1 MTEQFKKK
9 ITSEHKML
17 DLHLRETFQYKDLIF
32 LFVKRDFTSR
42 YKQTIL
48 GPLWAVIQPLLST
61 IVFVIVFG
69 KLANL
74 TTADVAGDFCL
85 PQFLFYMSG
94 NICWIYF
101 STTFETTTRVFIDNS
116 SVMGKVYF
124 PRLVSPIS
132 VTISKLIPFAIQL
145 GMFVALWLF
154 YLVKGGTSIL
164 ITPWLL
170 LVPLLIL
177 QMMLLSMGLGLIISA
192 FTTRYRDLLMLVTF
206 GLEILRYFCPIAYG
220 LQLVPKSFRGIYV
233 LNPLT
238 PVLTT
243 FRLAFFGFGYFNL
256 FEYLISWAFTG
267 VILFVGLLCF
277 NKTER
282 NFMDI
287 I

>member
-1 MTEQFKKK
+1 MTEQFKKT
-9 ITSEHKML
+9 ITSEHRML
-17 DLHLRETFQYKDLIF
+17 DLHIRETIHYRDLIF
-32 LFVKRDFTSR
+32 LFVKRDFTSK

-48 GPLWAVIQPLLST
+48 GPLWAIIEPLLST

-69 KLANL
+69 RLANL
-74 TTADVAGDFCL
+74 TTADVTGDYHL
-85 PQFLFYMSG
+85 PEFLFYMSG

-101 STTFETTTRVFIDNS
+101 STTFESTTKVFLDNRYM
-116 SVMGKVYF
+116 MGKVYF
-124 PRLVSPIS
+124 PRLVSPIA
-132 VTISKLIPFAIQL
+132 VAFSKLIPFAIHL

-154 YLVKGGTSIL
+154 YVVQGGTSIL

-170 LVPLLIL
+170 MAPLLIL
-177 QMMLLSMGLGLIISA
+177 QMMLLAMGSGLLISA
-192 FTTRYRDLLMLVTF
+192 ITTRYRDLLMLVTF

-220 LQLVPKSFRGIYV
+220 LELVPEAFRGIYL

-238 PVLTT
+238 QILTT

-256 FEYLISWAFTG
+256 VQYMISWAFTG
-267 VILFVGLLCF
+267 VILFAGLLVF

>member
-1 MTEQFKKK
+1 MTEQFNKT
-9 ITSEHKML
+9 ITSEHRML
-17 DLHLRETFQYKDLIF
+17 DLHLRETIHYRDLIF
-32 LFVKRDFTSR
+32 LFVKRDFTSK

-69 KLANL
+69 RLANL
-74 TTADVAGDFCL
+74 TTADVPGDYQL
-85 PQFLFYMSG
+85 PEFLFYMSG

-101 STTFETTTRVFIDNS
+101 STTFEATTKVFLDNS
-116 SVMGKVYF
+116 YVMGKVYF

-132 VTISKLIPFAIQL
+132 VVFSKLIPFAIHL
-145 GMFVALWLF
+145 CMFVALWLF
-154 YLVKGGTSIL
+154 YMVKGGTSIR

-170 LVPLLIL
+170 MVPVLIL
-177 QMMLLSMGLGLIISA
+177 HMMLLAMGLGLVILA
-192 FTTRYRDLLMLVTF
+192 FTTRYRDLLMLVSF

-220 LQLVPKSFRGIYV
+220 LELVPGALRGIYM

-238 PVLTT
+238 PILTT
-243 FRLAFFGFGYFNL
+243 FRLAFFGFGYFDPL
-256 FEYLISWAFTG
+256 RYLLSWVFTG
-267 VILFVGLLCF
+267 VILFIGLLFF

>member
-1 MTEQFKKK
+1 MTGQFKKI
-9 ITSEHKML
+9 ITSEHRML
-17 DLHLRETFQYKDLIF
+17 DLHIRETIHYRDLIF
-32 LFVKRDFTSR
+32 LFVKRDFTSK

-69 KLANL
+69 RLANL
-74 TTADVAGDFCL
+74 TTADIAGNYQL
-85 PQFLFYMSG
+85 PEFLFYMSG

-101 STTFETTTRVFIDNS
+101 SSTFESTTKVFIDNS
-116 SVMGKVYF
+116 YVMGKVYF

-132 VTISKLIPFAIQL
+132 VVFSKLIPFAIHL
-145 GMFVALWLF
+145 VMFVALWLF
-154 YLVKGGTSIL
+154 YLVKGGTSII

-170 LVPLLIL
+170 MVPLLIL
-177 QMMLLSMGLGLIISA
+177 QMMLFAMGLGLVISA
-192 FTTRYRDLLMLVTF
+192 FTTRYRDLLMLVSF

-220 LQLVPKSFRGIYV
+220 LELVPEKFRGIYL

-238 PVLTT
+238 PILTT

-256 FEYLISWAFTG
+256 VQYVISWVFTG
-267 VILFVGLLCF
+267 VILFVGLLFF
-277 NKTER
+277 NKTEQ

>member
-1 MTEQFKKK
+1 MTGQFKKI
-9 ITSEHKML
+9 ITSEHRML
-17 DLHLRETFQYKDLIF
+17 DLHIHETIHYRDLIF
-32 LFVKRDFTSR
+32 LFVKRDFTSK

-69 KLANL
+69 RLANL
-74 TTADVAGDFCL
+74 TTADIAGNYQL
-85 PQFLFYMSG
+85 PEFLFYMSG

-101 STTFETTTRVFIDNS
+101 SSTFESTTKVFIDNS
-116 SVMGKVYF
+116 YVMGKVYF

-132 VTISKLIPFAIQL
+132 VVFSKLIPFAIHL
-145 GMFVALWLF
+145 VMFLALWLF
-154 YLVKGGTSIL
+154 YLVKGGTSII

-170 LVPLLIL
+170 MVPLLIL
-177 QMMLLSMGLGLIISA
+177 QMMLFAMGLGLVISA
-192 FTTRYRDLLMLVTF
+192 FTTRYRDLLMLVSF

-220 LQLVPKSFRGIYV
+220 LELVPEKFRGIYL

-238 PVLTT
+238 PILTT

-256 FEYLISWAFTG
+256 VQYVISWVFTG
-267 VILFVGLLCF
+267 VILFVGLLFF
-277 NKTER
+277 NKTEQ